1 MGRAARSIFPRLAR
15 GTHIPTQTPANRR
28 RRSPVRPY
36 EPRDNGSPPA
46 AAIRRR
52 RQVCEPT
59 LPLAVT
65 MARLSP
71 TGQPDRDA
79 LLAARSM
86 RDAPPSAGGT
96 RRAPHDTHPNNAI
109 RNYWLKSRDRAAG
122 DATPEPSCLPSGRP
136 RSVRPRTAQHRRVRL
151 PADRRLLC
159 SAGQPAL
166 VNGGWERRCLPPSRS
181 AAQPLRRYRPHG
193 KWPINVKTDTKPSCR
208 VGLMPAGRLLA
219 LRGPSRRPPPPAAR
233 H

>member
-109 RNYWLKSRDRAAG
+109 RNYWLKAATG
-122 DATPEPSCLPSGRP
+122 RRETRLPSPRASPAAARGRSAP
-136 RSVRPRTAQHRRVRL
+136 ELHSTAASGSLPTGDSCALLVSQRWSTVAGNGAVCRRAV
-151 PADRRLLC
+151 
-159 SAGQPAL
+159 
-166 VNGGWERRCLPPSRS
+166 LPPSLSGATVRMVNG
-181 AAQPLRRYRPHG
+181 Q
-193 KWPINVKTDTKPSCR
+193 
-208 VGLMPAGRLLA
+208 
-219 LRGPSRRPPPPAAR
+219 
-233 H
+233 